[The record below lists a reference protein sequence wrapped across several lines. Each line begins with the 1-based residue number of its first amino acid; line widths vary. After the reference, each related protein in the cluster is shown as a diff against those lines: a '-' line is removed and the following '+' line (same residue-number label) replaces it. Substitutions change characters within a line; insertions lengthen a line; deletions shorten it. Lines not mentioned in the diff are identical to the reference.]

1 MGTRHLMLLVVAL
14 SSSSLMAPAAEAQSY
29 PSRPIR
35 MIIPFP
41 PGGSLDL
48 TMRVVAPKMTE
59 VIGQNVIIDSRP
71 GADGNIGTEM
81 VARAPADGYTVL
93 IHAVPLVVNPSLRR
107 KLPFDVRKDFVPVSL
122 LTASPLVLV
131 VNPSVPAKS
140 IKELVAIAKR
150 SPGKLTYAS
159 AGNGSNLHMA
169 AELFNIV
176 AGTKMLHVIYKGG
189 GPALVAVLSGETD
202 LSYLNIAAI
211 MAYAKSGRLRAI
223 GITSAKRSPLMP
235 DVPTIAES
243 GAPGYEFTA
252 WAAALVPAGTPRNVV
267 DKLYEGFSK
276 ALDTPDARKRF
287 AEQGAEIVASSP
299 DVFAKFFRAELD
311 KWARVVKETGIK
323 AD

>member
-1 MGTRHLMLLVVAL
+1 MSNNYLMFLIIAMF
-14 SSSSLMAPAAEAQSY
+14 SSSLMTAPAEAQSY

-35 MIIPFP
+35 MIVPYP
-41 PGGSLDL
+41 PGGSLDI
-48 TMRVVAPKMTE
+48 TMRVVAPKMSE
-59 VIGQNVIIDSRP
+59 IIGQNVIIDSRP
-71 GADGNIGTEM
+71 GADGNIGTEL

-107 KLPFDVRKDFVPVSL
+107 KLPFDVNKDFVPVSL

-140 IKELVAIAKR
+140 VKELFALAKAH
-150 SPGKLTYAS
+150 PGKLTYAS

-169 AELFNIV
+169 AELFKNLT
-176 AGTKMLHVIYKGG
+176 GTNMLHVIYKGG
-189 GPALVAVLSGETD
+189 GPALVAVLSGEVD

-211 MAYAKSGRLRAI
+211 MSYAKAGRLRAL

-235 DVPTIAES
+235 DLPTIAES
-243 GAPGYEFTA
+243 GVAGYEFTS

-267 DKLYEGFSK
+267 TTLYDAFSK
-276 ALDTPDARKRF
+276 ALHSPDAEKRF
-287 AEQGAEIVASSP
+287 SEQGAVIVASTP
-299 DVFAKFFRAELD
+299 DEFAKFFKAELAR
-311 KWARVVKETGIK
+311 WAKVVKETGIK

>member
-1 MGTRHLMLLVVAL
+1 MRIRHLMLLMIAM
-14 SSSSLMAPAAEAQSY
+14 SWSSLVTAPAEAQGY

-35 MIIPFP
+35 MIVPYP
-41 PGGSLDL
+41 PGGSLDI
-48 TMRVVAPKMTE
+48 TMRVVAPKMRE

-71 GADGNIGTEM
+71 GADGNIGAEL

-93 IHAVPLVVNPSLRR
+93 IHAVPLAVNPSLRR
-107 KLPFDVRKDFVPVSL
+107 KLPFDVNKDFVPVSL

-140 IKELVAIAKR
+140 VKDLVAIAKR

-169 AELFNIV
+169 AELFNNL

-189 GPALVAVLSGETD
+189 GPALVAVLSGEVD

-211 MAYAKSGRLRAI
+211 MAYAKSGRLRALA
-223 GITSAKRSPLMP
+223 ITSKKRSPLMP

-243 GAPGYEFTA
+243 GAPGYEFTS
-252 WAAALVPAGTPRNVV
+252 WAGALVPAGTPGNVV
-267 DKLYEGFSK
+267 TALYEAFAK
-276 ALDTPDARKRF
+276 ALHSPVAEKRF
-287 AEQGAEIVASSP
+287 AEQGTVIVASSP
-299 DVFAKFFRAELD
+299 DEFARFFKAELA

-323 AD
+323 AE

>member
-1 MGTRHLMLLVVAL
+1 MRIRHVMLLMIAL
-14 SSSSLMAPAAEAQSY
+14 SSSFLMTAPAEAQKY

-35 MIIPFP
+35 MIVPYP
-41 PGGSLDL
+41 PGGSLDI
-48 TMRVVAPKMTE
+48 TMRIVAPKMRE

-71 GADGNIGTEM
+71 GADGNIGAEL

-107 KLPFDVRKDFVPVSL
+107 KLPFDVNKDFVPVSL

-140 IKELVAIAKR
+140 VKDLVAIAKK

-189 GPALVAVLSGETD
+189 GPALVAVLSGEVD

-211 MAYAKSGRLRAI
+211 MAYAKSGRLRALA
-223 GITSAKRSPLMP
+223 ITSKKRSPLMP
-235 DVPTIAES
+235 DVPTVAES
-243 GAPGYEFTA
+243 GAPGYEFVS
-252 WAAALVPAGTPRNVV
+252 WAGALVPAGTPGNIVTA
-267 DKLYEGFSK
+267 LYEAFAK
-276 ALDTPDARKRF
+276 ALHTPVAEKRF
-287 AEQGAEIVASSP
+287 AEQGTVIVASSP
-299 DVFAKFFRAELD
+299 DEFAKFFKAELA
-311 KWARVVKETGIK
+311 KWAKVVKETGIK
-323 AD
+323 AE

>member
-1 MGTRHLMLLVVAL
+1 
-14 SSSSLMAPAAEAQSY
+14 
-29 PSRPIR
+29 
-35 MIIPFP
+35 MIVPYP
-41 PGGSLDL
+41 PGGSLDI
-48 TMRVVAPKMTE
+48 TMRIVAPKMRE

-71 GADGNIGTEM
+71 GADGNIGAEL

-93 IHAVPLVVNPSLRR
+93 IHAVPLAVNPSLRR
-107 KLPFDVRKDFVPVSL
+107 KLPFDVNKDFVPVSL

-140 IKELVAIAKR
+140 VKDLVAIAKR

-169 AELFNIV
+169 AELFNNL

-189 GPALVAVLSGETD
+189 GPALVAVLSGEVD

-211 MAYAKSGRLRAI
+211 MAYAKSGRLRALA
-223 GITSAKRSPLMP
+223 ITSKKRSPLMP

-243 GAPGYEFTA
+243 GAPGYEFTS
-252 WAAALVPAGTPRNVV
+252 WAGALVPAGTPGNVV
-267 DKLYEGFSK
+267 TALYEAFAK
-276 ALDTPDARKRF
+276 ALHSPVAEKRF
-287 AEQGAEIVASSP
+287 AEQGTVIVASSP
-299 DVFAKFFRAELD
+299 DEFARFFKAELA

-323 AD
+323 AE

>member
-1 MGTRHLMLLVVAL
+1 MRIRHVMLLMIAL
-14 SSSSLMAPAAEAQSY
+14 SSSSLTTAPAEAQKY

-35 MIIPFP
+35 MIVPYP
-41 PGGSLDL
+41 PGGSLDI
-48 TMRVVAPKMTE
+48 TMRVVAPKMRE

-71 GADGNIGTEM
+71 GADGNIGAEL

-107 KLPFDVRKDFVPVSL
+107 KLPFNVSKDFVPVSL

-140 IKELVAIAKR
+140 VKELVALAKR

-189 GPALVAVLSGETD
+189 GPALVAVLSGEVD

-211 MAYAKSGRLRAI
+211 MAYAKSGRLRALA
-223 GITSAKRSPLMP
+223 ITSKKRSPLMP
-235 DVPTIAES
+235 DVPTVAES
-243 GAPGYEFTA
+243 GAPGYEFVS
-252 WAAALVPAGTPRNVV
+252 WAGALVPAGTPGNIVTA
-267 DKLYEGFSK
+267 LYEAFAK
-276 ALDTPDARKRF
+276 ALHTPVAEKRF
-287 AEQGAEIVASSP
+287 AEQGTVIVASSP
-299 DVFAKFFRAELD
+299 DEFAKFFKAELA

-323 AD
+323 AE

>member
-1 MGTRHLMLLVVAL
+1 MT
-14 SSSSLMAPAAEAQSY
+14 APAEAQKY

-35 MIIPFP
+35 MIVPYP
-41 PGGSLDL
+41 PGGSLDI
-48 TMRVVAPKMTE
+48 TMRIVAPKMRE

-71 GADGNIGTEM
+71 GADGNIGAEL

-107 KLPFDVRKDFVPVSL
+107 KLPFNVSKDFVPVSL

-140 IKELVAIAKR
+140 VKDLVAIAKK

-189 GPALVAVLSGETD
+189 GPALVAVLSGEVD

-211 MAYAKSGRLRAI
+211 MAYAKSGRLRALA
-223 GITSAKRSPLMP
+223 ITSKKRSPLMP
-235 DVPTIAES
+235 DVPTVAES
-243 GAPGYEFTA
+243 GAPGYEFVS
-252 WAAALVPAGTPRNVV
+252 WAGALVPAGTPGNIVTA
-267 DKLYEGFSK
+267 LYEAFAK
-276 ALDTPDARKRF
+276 ALHTPVAEKRF
-287 AEQGAEIVASSP
+287 AEQGTVIVASSP
-299 DVFAKFFRAELD
+299 DEFAKFFKAELA
-311 KWARVVKETGIK
+311 KWAKVVKETGIK
-323 AD
+323 AE

>member
-1 MGTRHLMLLVVAL
+1 MGMRYLMLLVVAV
-14 SSSSLMAPAAEAQSY
+14 SSSSLTAPAAEAQSY

-41 PGGSLDL
+41 PGGSLDI

-71 GADGNIGTEM
+71 GADGNIGTEI

-93 IHAVPLVVNPSLRR
+93 IHAVPLAVNPALRR

-122 LTASPLVLV
+122 LTASPFVLV
-131 VNPSVPAKS
+131 VNPSVPVKSVKDITALAK
-140 IKELVAIAKR
+140 AH
-150 SPGKLTYAS
+150 PGKLTYAS

-169 AELFNIV
+169 AELFKV
-176 AGTKMLHVIYKGG
+176 LTKTDMLHVIYKGG

-211 MAYAKSGRLRAI
+211 MGYAKSGRLRAI
-223 GITSAKRSPLMP
+223 GITSEKRSPLMP
-235 DVPTIAES
+235 DVPSIAES
-243 GAPGYEFTA
+243 GVRGYEFTG
-252 WAAALVPAGTPRNVV
+252 WAAALVPAGTPRSVV

-299 DVFAKFFRAELD
+299 DDFAKFFRAELD